1 MSTHSPYVL
10 NQLVTA
16 ALAASIEPSPEVE
29 KVFPLAS
36 SVPQADMKLYELD
49 GKGRVVQLGTPNGL
63 FDDQNVLNVALR
75 DWNELFDRL
84 LGIKAREMR
93 GKAVR
98 QDA

>member
-1 MSTHSPYVL
+1 
-10 NQLVTA
+10 
-16 ALAASIEPSPEVE
+16 
-29 KVFPLAS
+29 
-36 SVPQADMKLYELD
+36 MKLYELD